1 MNMIEQF
8 EILRDA
14 ICADNIQ
21 HDTEIRHWD
30 GVEPLK
36 VGHIVTFA
44 ANCWNSVDSV
54 ESGTP
59 ALVLALATTSSGV
72 LKVNLQAAT
81 SAYCYWMR
89 FEHIR
94 PLKRTEKT
102 G

>member
-1 MNMIEQF
+1 MNMIEEF

-21 HDTEIRHWD
+21 HDTEIRHWK
-30 GVEPLK
+30 GVDEPLK
-36 VGHIVTFA
+36 VGHIVTFEA
-44 ANCWNSVDSV
+44 DCWDSV

-59 ALVLALATTSSGV
+59 ALVLALGTNSKGEIMVNLKATTSV
-72 LKVNLQAAT
+72 
-81 SAYCYWMR
+81 YCYWMR

-94 PLKRTEKT
+94 PLKQIEKA